1 MGPPCLLQS
10 GPCGCWVRETSMYI
24 QVLVGAGLAG
34 DLPVYYS
41 QVLVGAGLERLPCT
55 FRSLWVLG

>member
-1 MGPPCLLQS
+1 MA
-10 GPCGCWVRETSMYI
+10 
-24 QVLVGAGLAG
+24 AGLAG

-41 QVLVGAGLERLPCT
+41 QVLVGAGLERLPVHSGPCGCWVRETPCT